1 MSDSAGLAAPGADPT
16 VLEVQV
22 LATDEYYHDAGN
34 NNLGFVTRLYDDV
47 LRHDPTPVE
56 VATALSVLAGGGDAR
71 TQLVQNVVF
80 SPEARAIR
88 VDQAFHALLKTY
100 PSGTDLALWVNRLS
114 GPGTPGLSTNVMVEE
129 IAASATYYKL
139 VGGTAGSFMLNLH
152 QDLVNAPPSQ
162 AELTA
167 DSALMAQ
174 IQAGSQAARL
184 TAAENVVSGAEFRLD
199 EVTSF
204 FANYMHPTCRE
215 LQAQQCFS
223 TIATPTA
230 SQLADGLS
238 SLASGTTEENII
250 AGVLSS
256 PQYYQN
262 HGSTQ
267 AGLIRGVYQDLIGR
281 APTNTEL
288 SAALAGYTNDAIGH
302 LDFAQAMVTS
312 LVYQD
317 LAVSLD
323 YQQLLLRAALT
334 SEVDVGQGILGGSV
348 KSLQTP
354 DELLIEEIAQT
365 QEFYSD
371 DGGTDAGFVARTIA
385 TLLMRN
391 GTAAEENTFLKLPL
405 PHDFSWQGEVA
416 QTILNSDEY
425 RTDFINGVYAKF
437 LTYSDCVQTTPIAGD
452 SGNAFLKSVP
462 GGWFGL
468 GLFLGVLVMG
478 AGAVGFFMLERRRFA
493 RIYPN
498 EVPRPHD

>member
-22 LATDEYYHDAGN
+22 LATDEYYRDAGN

-56 VATALSVLAGGGDAR
+56 VATALSVLTGGGDAR
-71 TQLVQNVVF
+71 TQLVQDVVF

-88 VDQAFHALLKTY
+88 IDQAFHALLKTY
-100 PSGTDLALWVNRLS
+100 PSSSDLALWVNRLS

-129 IAASATYYKL
+129 IAASAAYYKL
-139 VGGTAGSFMLNLH
+139 VGSTAGSFMLNLY
-152 QDLVNAPPSQ
+152 QDLLNAPPSQ
-162 AELTA
+162 GELTA
-167 DSALMAQ
+167 DAALMAQ

-215 LQAQQCFS
+215 LQAQQCLS

-230 SQLADGLS
+230 SQLADALASLS
-238 SLASGTTEENII
+238 SGTTEENII

-256 PQYYQN
+256 DQYYQN

-267 AGLIRGVYQDLIGR
+267 AGLIRGIYQDLIGR

-288 SAALAGYTNDAIGH
+288 STALAGYTNDTIGH

-334 SEVDVGQGILGGSV
+334 SEVDVGQGILSGSV

-365 QEFYSD
+365 SEFYSD

-391 GTAAEENTFLKLPL
+391 GNATEENTFLKLPL
-405 PHDFSWQGEVA
+405 PHDFSWQGG
-416 QTILNSDEY
+416 SDTNDPQRRRVSHRLHQRRLREIPHVL
-425 RTDFINGVYAKF
+425 RLRADHQHHG
-437 LTYSDCVQTTPIAGD
+437 
-452 SGNAFLKSVP
+452 
-462 GGWFGL
+462 GL
-468 GLFLGVLVMG
+468 GERFLEERPGRLVRARALPRRAGHGSRCRGVLH
-478 AGAVGFFMLERRRFA
+478 A
-493 RIYPN
+493 RAAPLRAH
-498 EVPRPHD
+498 VPQ